1 MEEIWKDIPGY
12 EGLYQVSNFGRV
24 KNKEN
29 KIKAQHPQNGGY
41 LIVHLYRYGEHK
53 AKTVHRLVASAF
65 ISNNSNKSEVN
76 HIDGN
81 KKNNKIKNL
90 EWVTPKENQ
99 RHSRKILL
107 RVCGEKPKK
116 IKCTETGEYFFSIGD
131 AALHKNISHSC
142 ISRALSGDR
151 GIKTAGGYHWEY
163 ED

>member
-1 MEEIWKDIPGY
+1 MKEIWKNISGY
-12 EGLYQVSNFGRV
+12 DGLYQISNFGRI
-24 KNKEN
+24 KNSKGN
-29 KIKAQHPQNGGY
+29 IKISQKQNSGY
-41 LIVHLYRYGEHK
+41 LIVHLYKDGKRK
-53 AKTVHRLVASAF
+53 ALLVHRIVAETF
-65 ISNNSNKSEVN
+65 LTNSNHKKEVN
-76 HIDGN
+76 HINGD
-81 KKNNKIKNL
+81 KNNNRVDNL

-163 ED
+163 AN